1 MENNKNPLKIQEI
14 KINNLYSFKSNDRL
28 GSGSFGQIF
37 KGMNIKTREE
47 VAIKIESTNIET
59 PQLLHE
65 YKILKNFQNIKG
77 FPQIYLY
84 TPLDDTLVMIM
95 ELLGDNLEKIM
106 QLQKNKKFSYKTVLM
121 IAIQILERIQYFHD
135 NNFIHR
141 DIKPENFTIGL
152 KKKNTILYM
161 IDYGLS
167 RKFYD
172 SKKKEHI
179 PYKEGK
185 NITGTVKFASIY
197 THLGIE
203 QSRRDDLESL
213 GYMLI
218 YFLKGNLP
226 WNDIKG
232 KNKKEK
238 YLKIKEKKIEVTP
251 NIICS
256 DLDNIF
262 KLYFEYVRNLQFD
275 EKPNYNYL
283 IKLFKD
289 NMQKYK
295 YLYDLEFD
303 WCDKKEQ
310 RKSLDEIMGSG
321 TNIFSTESL
330 FNRLKIGG
338 LQGLNNNTKININN
352 SSNGKNDCKNEN
364 NNNNKKS
371 ENNNNDEKKNNN
383 NAEKKD
389 NNNDEK
395 NVINN
400 NDEKNEKNEK
410 NENNYNNEKNEN
422 NNINKKNENND
433 NNNEK
438 NENNNNNNE
447 DIKINEKEIKKDDKR
462 EYLHNLYEKLQ
473 L

>member
-14 KINNLYSFKSNDRL
+14 KINNQYSFKSNDRL

-59 PQLLHE
+59 PQLFHE

-121 IAIQILERIQYFHD
+121 IAIQILERIQHFHE
-135 NNFIHR
+135 NNYIHR

-161 IDYGLS
+161 IDYGLA
-167 RKFYD
+167 RKYFD

-226 WNDIKG
+226 WTDIKG

-251 NIICS
+251 NIICC
-256 DLDNIF
+256 DLDDIF

-303 WCDKKEQ
+303 WCPKKEQ

-321 TNIFSTESL
+321 NNIFSTESL
-330 FNRLKIGG
+330 FNKLKIGG
-338 LQGLNNNTKININN
+338 LQSLNNNTNINN
-352 SSNGKNDCKNEN
+352 NSNGKNDCNKENNNNNVKNEN
-364 NNNNKKS
+364 NNKNINNDGKNVNNNNNEIK
-371 ENNNNDEKKNNN
+371 ENNNNNDKK
-383 NAEKKD
+383 
-389 NNNDEK
+389 
-395 NVINN
+395 
-400 NDEKNEKNEK
+400 
-410 NENNYNNEKNEN
+410 
-422 NNINKKNENND
+422 
-433 NNNEK
+433 
-438 NENNNNNNE
+438 ENNNNNNE
-447 DIKINEKEIKKDDKR
+447 IKVNNNNNNNENEDNKINEKEIKKDDKR
-462 EYLHNLYEKLQ
+462 EFIHNLFEKLQ

>member
-1 MENNKNPLKIQEI
+1 MENNINPLKIQEI
-14 KINNLYSFKSNDRL
+14 KINNQYSFKSNDRL

-37 KGMNIKTREE
+37 KGMNIKTKEE

-77 FPQIYLY
+77 FPQIFLF

-106 QLQKNKKFSYKTVLM
+106 QLQKNKKFTYKTVLM

-135 NNFIHR
+135 NNYIHR

-167 RKFYD
+167 RKYYD
-172 SKKKEHI
+172 NKKKEHI

-256 DLDNIF
+256 DLDNVF

-275 EKPNYNYL
+275 EKPNYSYL

-289 NMQKYK
+289 NMQKNK
-295 YLYDLEFD
+295 FLYDFEFD
-303 WCDKKEQ
+303 WCPKKEQ
-310 RKSLDEIMGSG
+310 RKSLDVNMGCG
-321 TNIFSTESL
+321 NNIFSPESL
-330 FNRLKIGG
+330 FNRLKISG
-338 LQGLNNNTKININN
+338 LEGL
-352 SSNGKNDCKNEN
+352 
-364 NNNNKKS
+364 
-371 ENNNNDEKKNNN
+371 
-383 NAEKKD
+383 
-389 NNNDEK
+389 
-395 NVINN
+395 
-400 NDEKNEKNEK
+400 
-410 NENNYNNEKNEN
+410 N
-422 NNINKKNENND
+422 NNINKSNNGNNEYKKKNNIINEKEND
-433 NNNEK
+433 IINNNN
-438 NENNNNNNE
+438 NENNNNNNNNEKNNNNETNNNINENFNNNNENYNINENNNNKNE
-447 DIKINEKEIKKDDKR
+447 DIKNNDEKENKKDDKR
-462 EYLHNLYEKLQ
+462 EFLYNLYDKLQ

>member
-1 MENNKNPLKIQEI
+1 MEINNSNSNQNTNNKPQEI
-14 KINNLYSFKSNDRL
+14 RINNQYSFKSNDRL

-37 KGMNIKTREE
+37 KGINLKTREE
-47 VAIKIESTNIET
+47 VAIKIESTKIET

-65 YKILKNFQNIKG
+65 YKILKNFQNIIG
-77 FPQIYLY
+77 FPQIYSFS
-84 TPLDDTLVMIM
+84 PLDDTLVMIM
-95 ELLGDNLEKIM
+95 ELLGDNLEKLL
-106 QLQKNKKFSYKTVLM
+106 QLQKNKKFSDKTVLM
-121 IAIQILERIQYFHD
+121 IAIQLLERIQFFHD
-135 NNFIHR
+135 NNYIHR

-152 KKKNTILYM
+152 KKKNTVLYL

-172 SKKKEHI
+172 NKKKEHI

-213 GYMLI
+213 GYMFI

-226 WNDIKG
+226 WTEIKG

-256 DLDNIF
+256 DLDNVY

-289 NMQKYK
+289 NMKKYN
-295 YLYDLEFD
+295 YINDLDFD
-303 WCDKKEQ
+303 WCPKKEQ
-310 RKSLDEIMGSG
+310 RKSCSLFGN
-321 TNIFSTESL
+321 NILSTENLFMKLKLGSL
-330 FNRLKIGG
+330 ESLNKNKDKCEKVNDKNINDNEEKKIEKEE
-338 LQGLNNNTKININN
+338 NNNIKKEEEKI
-352 SSNGKNDCKNEN
+352 NEN
-364 NNNNKKS
+364 NN
-371 ENNNNDEKKNNN
+371 EDEKNKNIKKDINEVN
-383 NAEKKD
+383 IIKNEENQEEKD
-389 NNNDEK
+389 NN
-395 NVINN
+395 INN
-400 NDEKNEKNEK
+400 EG
-410 NENNYNNEKNEN
+410 
-422 NNINKKNENND
+422 
-433 NNNEK
+433 
-438 NENNNNNNE
+438 
-447 DIKINEKEIKKDDKR
+447 IKKEINIPDLKKDDKR
-462 EYLHNLYEKLQ
+462 ELLYNSFEKLQ